1 MFKFL
6 LAPFVIAELVLP
18 LAPNAYILDEADVI
32 SPEAEEEI
40 EEILELLEEENS
52 TGIAVVT
59 VASLQDYPIEEFS
72 IELAREW
79 GIGQK
84 DFDNGVLILVAPTE
98 REMRIEVG
106 YGLEGAIPDALANSI
121 IGEIMTPNFQLGDYD
136 TGLIEAV
143 KHLDS
148 LARGEVYGEVTEN
161 PFDTD
166 YEMIFIVF
174 LVVVFMSLVLG
185 RIFWGTAHFLSDS
198 KSWWVGGIIGGY
210 LAYFIIGSIT
220 ALVLGLLG
228 GLLLDLILSTIFYK
242 KIKKPKGGKNGSGGF
257 WGGGGTG
264 GGGFGGFG
272 GGGFGGGGASGRF

>member
-40 EEILELLEEENS
+40 EEILTLLEKENS
-52 TGIAVVT
+52 TEIAVVT
-59 VASLQDYPIEEFS
+59 VTSLQDYPIEEFS

-84 DFDNGVLILVAPTE
+84 DFNNGVLVLVAPRE

-148 LARGEVYGEVTEN
+148 LARGEDYGDSAEN

-166 YEMIFIVF
+166 YETIFIVF

-185 RIFWGTAHFLSDS
+185 RIFWGAAHFLSDS

-220 ALVLGLLG
+220 ALVVGLVG

-242 KIKKPKGGKNGSGGF
+242 KIKKHKSGKNGRGGF